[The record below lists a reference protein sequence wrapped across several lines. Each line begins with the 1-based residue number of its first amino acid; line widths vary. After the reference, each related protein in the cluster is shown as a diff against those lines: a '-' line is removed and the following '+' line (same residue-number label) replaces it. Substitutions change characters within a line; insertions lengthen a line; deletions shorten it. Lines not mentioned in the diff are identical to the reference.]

1 AFSSFKLVISYPK
14 LRLITKITKAKKEAR
29 ERSRAFLYSL
39 LAIHVASLPRRW
51 LSPLKDFF
59 AQGEVNERK

>member
-1 AFSSFKLVISYPK
+1 MKRGRDPALFF
-14 LRLITKITKAKKEAR
+14 
-29 ERSRAFLYSL
+29 FLTTD
-39 LAIHVASLPRRW
+39 VASLPRRW